1 MKSIKQEK
9 VFRQCLSLIPSEPLR
24 CPLRDYRNYKLST
37 EALVKIFVMA
47 QLGRWSSYEDIE
59 EQLRAYPEL
68 RKELKIKEISGSQL
82 SRRITTLP
90 TELLQQVF
98 VQMVAKI
105 MELTRDQSGINPT
118 IGRLKIVDATHI
130 KLPEQLC
137 DWAYVTKGWNVVK
150 MHTRLVVTSADT
162 AFPDK
167 ILPSNGF
174 VSDYEG
180 SDVLVETTDAT
191 YVMDRGYTS
200 TKRLERWI
208 DEELLFVVRIKK
220 DLGIHVQ
227 ETYTPT
233 KSSVLQDAKVTF
245 GKSAHTA
252 RLVEFLDEKNR
263 SYRLLT
269 TRWDLTDEQI
279 MEIYKNRWIIELF
292 FKWIKQ
298 HLRVTKIWSTN
309 PQGIWNQMFLGLIAY
324 GVSLMVKL
332 QKQTTK
338 TQWQILQL
346 LRIYLYK
353 PTQELEEVLNRRK
366 KKTSKGRQKVPLCK
380 EKKTVFVGSVAM
392 IKTKPKKKK
401 N

>member
-1 MKSIKQEK
+1 
-9 VFRQCLSLIPSEPLR
+9 
-24 CPLRDYRNYKLST
+24 
-37 EALVKIFVMA
+37 
-47 QLGRWSSYEDIE
+47 
-59 EQLRAYPEL
+59 
-68 RKELKIKEISGSQL
+68 
-82 SRRITTLP
+82 
-90 TELLQQVF
+90 
-98 VQMVAKI
+98 
-105 MELTRDQSGINPT
+105 
-118 IGRLKIVDATHI
+118 
-130 KLPEQLC
+130 
-137 DWAYVTKGWNVVK
+137 

-180 SDVLVETTDAT
+180 SDVLVEATDAT
-191 YVMDRGYTS
+191 YVMDRGYAS

-220 DLGIHVQ
+220 DLGIHIQ

-252 RLVEFLDEKNR
+252 RLVEFLDEKNQL
-263 SYRLLT
+263 YRLLT

-309 PQGIWNQMFLGLIAY
+309 PQGIWNQMFLALIAY
-324 GVSLMVKL
+324 GVSLIVKL
-332 QKQTTK
+332 QKQTKK
-338 TQWQILQL
+338 TQWQVLQL

-353 PTQELEEVLNRRK
+353 STLELDEALNRRK
-366 KKTSKGRQKVPLCK
+366 KKTSKGRQKVPLRK
-380 EKKTVFVGSVAM
+380 EKETVFVGSVAM
-392 IKTKPKKKK
+392 IKPKPKRKKK
-401 N
+401 